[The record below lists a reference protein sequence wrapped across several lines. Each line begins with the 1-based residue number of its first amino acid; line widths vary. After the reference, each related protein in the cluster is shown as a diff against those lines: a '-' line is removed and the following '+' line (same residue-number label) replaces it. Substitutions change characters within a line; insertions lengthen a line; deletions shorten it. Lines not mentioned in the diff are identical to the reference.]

1 MNFHHP
7 VPMCGLSR
15 LPSSLF
21 LSLPKSHSSLAFLAN
36 PSFSLSWVE
45 LIHSVLGSNLC
56 MYRFI
61 NEKHF
66 MSVYFLWE
74 INSFEGRYSDLLIIW
89 YILNFYKNFY
99 KMPDGLNHSYYNGS
113 TYHKAWL
120 WDLLALLS
128 QTRPC
133 IISNNV
139 LNQFVL
145 KSIGFLFLK
154 QFTF

>member
-1 MNFHHP
+1 
-7 VPMCGLSR
+7 
-15 LPSSLF
+15 
-21 LSLPKSHSSLAFLAN
+21 
-36 PSFSLSWVE
+36 
-45 LIHSVLGSNLC
+45 
-56 MYRFI
+56 
-61 NEKHF
+61 
-66 MSVYFLWE
+66 
-74 INSFEGRYSDLLIIW
+74 
-89 YILNFYKNFY
+89 
-99 KMPDGLNHSYYNGS
+99 MPDCLKHSDYNGS

-139 LNQFVL
+139 LNQVVL